1 MNLQINC
8 HNIDITDAL
17 EEHIKKKFD
26 KLTKHFD
33 HVIDAR
39 FTLTVEKI
47 NH

>member
-8 HNIDITDAL
+8 HNIDITDSL
-17 EEHIKKKFD
+17 EEHIKKKFE

-39 FTLTVEKI
+39 LLLPLKK
-47 NH
+47 